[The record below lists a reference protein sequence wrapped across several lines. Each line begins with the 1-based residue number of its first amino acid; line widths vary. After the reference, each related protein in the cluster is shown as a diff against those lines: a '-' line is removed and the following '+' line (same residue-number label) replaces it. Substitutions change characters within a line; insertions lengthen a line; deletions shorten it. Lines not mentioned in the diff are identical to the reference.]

1 MKDSRPCDCSK
12 PWPKMVRLS
21 IGGLDRYYV
30 CPHCGCIRHETA
42 PGPGLLDDIIF
53 YHVNDPRVP
62 EIVWGEARHIMERPV
77 YYQLGLFDDERTNRG
92 Y

>member
-1 MKDSRPCDCSK
+1 
-12 PWPKMVRLS
+12 MVRLS